1 MTKKAKFHFN
11 PETLSFERVETSA
24 RNILKKI
31 FIHLFSSAFIGFIF
45 FIGFSFFI
53 DSPEEK
59 QLKKDLKTM
68 KIQYKLLDKKIDQL
82 SKVSKDLQQRDNN
95 LYRVIFQAEPL
106 PDYNSWNYQNDKLI
120 NELSDKSSLK
130 ILKETSQKVDAL
142 SKQIYSQIESYDE
155 IVELL
160 KTNETKLKNIPA
172 IQPILNKDLTRI
184 ASGFGYRI
192 DPIYHTRKMHTGM
205 DFTAPIGTDIYAT
218 GNGTVT
224 FAGWKQGYGNTIII
238 DHGFG
243 YETLYAHL
251 KNIKVKERQKINR
264 TDIIGTV
271 GNTGKST
278 GPHLHYEVFFKG
290 QHVDPLNYYFLDL
303 SPEEYDKMIQLAH
316 NAGQVLD

>member
-31 FIHLFSSAFIGFIF
+31 FIHLFSSAFIGFLF

-68 KIQYKLLDKKIDQL
+68 KIQYRLLDKKIDRL

-106 PDYNSWNYQNDKLI
+106 PDYTSGNYQNNELI
-120 NELSDKSSLK
+120 NELSDKSSHK
-130 ILKETSQKVDAL
+130 ILNETSQKVEAL
-142 SKQIYSQIESYDE
+142 SKQIYSQIKSYDE

-160 KTNETKLKNIPA
+160 KTNETKLQNIPA

-251 KNIKVKERQKINR
+251 KNIKVRERQKINR

-303 SPEEYDKMIQLAH
+303 SPEEYDKMIQLAQ

>member
-31 FIHLFSSAFIGFIF
+31 FIHLFSSAFIGFLF

-68 KIQYKLLDKKIDQL
+68 KIQYRLLDKKIDRL

-106 PDYNSWNYQNDKLI
+106 PDYTSGNYQNNELI
-120 NELSDKSSLK
+120 NELSDKSSHK
-130 ILKETSQKVDAL
+130 ILNETSQKVDAL
-142 SKQIYSQIESYDE
+142 SKQIYSQIKSYDE

-160 KTNETKLKNIPA
+160 KTNETKLQNIPA

-251 KNIKVKERQKINR
+251 KNIKVRERQKINR

-303 SPEEYDKMIQLAH
+303 SPEEYDKMIQLAQ

>member
-31 FIHLFSSAFIGFIF
+31 FIHLFSSAFIGFLF

-68 KIQYKLLDKKIDQL
+68 KIQYRLLDKKIDQL

-106 PDYNSWNYQNDKLI
+106 PDYTSGNYQNNELI
-120 NELSDKSSLK
+120 NELSDKSSHK
-130 ILKETSQKVDAL
+130 ILHETSQKVEAL
-142 SKQIYSQIESYDE
+142 SKQIYSQIKSYDE

-160 KTNETKLKNIPA
+160 KTNETKLQNIPA

-251 KNIKVKERQKINR
+251 KNIKVRERQKINR

-303 SPEEYDKMIQLAH
+303 SPEEYDKMIQLAQ

>member
-1 MTKKAKFHFN
+1 MAKKAKFHYN

-31 FIHLFSSAFIGFIF
+31 FIHLFSSATIGFILF
-45 FIGFSFFI
+45 LIFTLLI

-59 QLKKDLKTM
+59 QLKKDLETM
-68 KIQYKLLDKKIDQL
+68 KVKYRLLDKKVDQL
-82 SKVSKDLQQRDNN
+82 TKISHDLQQRDNN

-106 PDYNSWNYQNDKLI
+106 PDFTAGYSNEDALI
-120 NELSDKSSLK
+120 NELSDKSSSK
-130 ILKETSQKVDAL
+130 ILNETSKKVEML
-142 SKQIYSQIESYDE
+142 SKQIYSQIQSYDE

-160 KTNETKLKNIPA
+160 KTNETKLQNIPA
-172 IQPILNKDLTRI
+172 IQPILNKDLTKV

-192 DPIYHTRKMHTGM
+192 DPVYHTRKMHTGM
-205 DFTAPIGTDIYAT
+205 DFTAPIGTDIFAT
-218 GNGTVT
+218 GNGVVT

-251 KNIKVKERQKINR
+251 KKIKVRERQKISR
-264 TDIIGTV
+264 ADIIGSV

-278 GPHLHYEVFFKG
+278 GPHLHYEVIFKG
-290 QHVDPLNYYFLDL
+290 QHVDPLNFYFLDL
-303 SPEEYDKMIQLAH
+303 SPEEYDKMIQLAQ

>member
-1 MTKKAKFHFN
+1 MAKKAKFHYN

-31 FIHLFSSAFIGFIF
+31 FIHLFSSAAIGFILF
-45 FIGFSFFI
+45 LIFTLLI

-59 QLKKDLKTM
+59 QLKKDLETM
-68 KIQYKLLDKKIDQL
+68 KVKYRLLDKKVDQL
-82 SKVSKDLQQRDNN
+82 TKISHDLQQRDNN

-106 PDYNSWNYQNDKLI
+106 PHFTAGYSNEGALI
-120 NELSDKSSLK
+120 NELSDKSSSK
-130 ILKETSQKVDAL
+130 ILNETSKKVEML
-142 SKQIYSQIESYDE
+142 SKQIYSQIQSYDE

-160 KTNETKLKNIPA
+160 KTNETKLQNIPA
-172 IQPILNKDLTRI
+172 IQPILNKDLTKV

-192 DPIYHTRKMHTGM
+192 DPVYHTRKMHTGM
-205 DFTAPIGTDIYAT
+205 DFTAPIGTDIFAT
-218 GNGTVT
+218 GNGVVT

-251 KNIKVKERQKINR
+251 KKIKVRERQKISR
-264 TDIIGTV
+264 ADIIGSV

-278 GPHLHYEVFFKG
+278 GPHLHYEVIFKG
-290 QHVDPLNYYFLDL
+290 QHVDPLNFYFLDL
-303 SPEEYDKMIQLAH
+303 SPEEYDKMIQLAQ

>member
-31 FIHLFSSAFIGFIF
+31 FIHLFSSAFIGFLF

-68 KIQYKLLDKKIDQL
+68 KIQYKLLDKKIDRL

-106 PDYNSWNYQNDKLI
+106 PDYTSGNYQNNELI
-120 NELSDKSSLK
+120 NELSDKSSHK
-130 ILKETSQKVDAL
+130 ILNETSQKVDAL
-142 SKQIYSQIESYDE
+142 SKQIYSQIKSYDE

-160 KTNETKLKNIPA
+160 KTNETKLQNIPA

-251 KNIKVKERQKINR
+251 KNIKVRERQKINR

-303 SPEEYDKMIQLAH
+303 SPEEYDKMIQLAQ

>member
-1 MTKKAKFHFN
+1 
-11 PETLSFERVETSA
+11 
-24 RNILKKI
+24 
-31 FIHLFSSAFIGFIF
+31 
-45 FIGFSFFI
+45 
-53 DSPEEK
+53 
-59 QLKKDLKTM
+59 M
-68 KIQYKLLDKKIDQL
+68 KIQYKLLDKKIDRL

-106 PDYNSWNYQNDKLI
+106 PDYTSGNYQNNELI
-120 NELSDKSSLK
+120 NELSDKSSHK
-130 ILKETSQKVDAL
+130 ILNETSQKVDAL
-142 SKQIYSQIESYDE
+142 SKQIYSQIKSYDE

-160 KTNETKLKNIPA
+160 KTNETKLQNIPA

-251 KNIKVKERQKINR
+251 KNIKVRERQKINR

-303 SPEEYDKMIQLAH
+303 SPEEYDKMIQLAQ